1 MDTLLIFI
9 GIILLIAGLAGTVI
23 PVLPGVPLAWAGLL
37 VAFFSTK
44 AEISLVCLIV
54 TGVIAVLVSF
64 MDNIFPV
71 MMTKKSNG
79 SKAATRGS
87 TIGLVVGF
95 FTGPWGIILGPFLGA
110 LIGELIHN
118 NSDIKKALK
127 VAWGAF
133 LGFLLGTGAKMI
145 SVLAFIWILILSLR

>member
-110 LIGELIHN
+110 LIGELIHD